1 MTFAGCGL
9 CRDVDV
15 NVFSDKLY
23 QWAATVTSSGR
34 NMPLALPMRV
44 NRSPQGRGFEVN
56 MTSPQTADTLGTHD
70 PELGGETDTGILMAP
85 CFGVQMSFLRMRET
99 TPVSVADITATVE
112 EVAGKVNPLYAPAC
126 MQPYTRQLSRC
137 MSAGSHTLHR

>member
-15 NVFSDKLY
+15 DVFSDKLY

-44 NRSPQGRGFEVN
+44 NRSPQGRGFEVSK
-56 MTSPQTADTLGTHD
+56 TSW
-70 PELGGETDTGILMAP
+70 
-85 CFGVQMSFLRMRET
+85 
-99 TPVSVADITATVE
+99 
-112 EVAGKVNPLYAPAC
+112 
-126 MQPYTRQLSRC
+126 RQLACFAHMPLSW
-137 MSAGSHTLHR
+137 AATQTQAF